1 MGSPGRPESHLSAS
15 ALREALDWARVH
27 LRSVGAA
34 WDETLSLVN
43 GTDFQ
48 ALSSREDLRKLR
60 RAVRRWHDL
69 TLEPVVRLAP
79 VAERWG
85 SMPPSEDGEPYLAR
99 VLVGMDL
106 NEFNGMCDGMDAE
119 LESALHAGLP
129 LARLD
134 WRDRLVELMEIGV
147 RTCAA
152 TIEWAEGTVRAAG
165 AAA

>member
-1 MGSPGRPESHLSAS
+1 MGTPGRSPSHPSS
-15 ALREALDWARVH
+15 TALREALEWARVH
-27 LRSVGAA
+27 LRGVGAA
-34 WDETLSLVN
+34 WDETLSVVN

-48 ALSSREDLRKLR
+48 AISSKEDLRRLR

-85 SMPPSEDGEPYLAR
+85 TLPSSEDGEAYLAH
-99 VLVGMDL
+99 VLLGMDL
-106 NEFNGMCDGMDAE
+106 KEFNGMCDGMDAE
-119 LESALHAGLP
+119 LESALQARLP

-147 RTCAA
+147 RSCAA
-152 TIEWAEGTVRAAG
+152 TLEWAEGKHRAAES
-165 AAA
+165 AT

>member
-1 MGSPGRPESHLSAS
+1 MGSTDRPAPDISAT
-15 ALREALDWARVH
+15 ALREALEWARIH
-27 LRSVGAA
+27 LRAVGAA

-48 ALSSREDLRKLR
+48 AISSREDLRRLR

-69 TLEPVVRLAP
+69 TLEPVLRLAP

-85 SMPPSEDGEPYLAR
+85 TMPSAEDGESYLTR
-99 VLVGMDL
+99 VLVGMDIR
-106 NEFNGMCDGMDAE
+106 EFNGMCDGMDVE
-119 LESALHAGLP
+119 LESALQARLP

-134 WRDRLVELMEIGV
+134 WRDRIVELMEIGV

-152 TIEWAEGTVRAAG
+152 TLEWAEGSVRAAG